1 MKTNKRPVLIYSKA
15 ITPDCK
21 VYGMVTPDGTDWNI
35 SIVQGAEIT
44 TRFVSTIQAKP
55 CNGATHVSRM
65 LRQQF
70 GITGKFQTN

>member
-1 MKTNKRPVLIYSKA
+1 MKKPVLIYSKD
-15 ITPDCK
+15 ISTDHK
-21 VYGMVTPDGTDWNI
+21 VFGMVTPDGADWNI

-70 GITGKFQTN
+70 GILGKFQTN

>member
-1 MKTNKRPVLIYSKA
+1 MQTNKRPVLIYSKA
-15 ITPDCK
+15 IDTDHK
-21 VYGMVTPDGTDWNI
+21 VYGMVTPDGCDWNI
-35 SIVQGAEIT
+35 SIVQGSEIT

-70 GITGKFQTN
+70 GIKGTFQTN